1 MSSAMNFNCWP
12 SHPWQGQAALRY
24 LPDKD
29 RFRLRYIESMD
40 LLQVQPKPAIKKH
53 SGS

>member
-1 MSSAMNFNCWP
+1 MSSSMNFNCWP
-12 SHPWQGQAALRY
+12 SHPWQGQATLRY

-29 RFRLRYIESMD
+29 WFRLRYIEAMD

-53 SGS
+53 SGF